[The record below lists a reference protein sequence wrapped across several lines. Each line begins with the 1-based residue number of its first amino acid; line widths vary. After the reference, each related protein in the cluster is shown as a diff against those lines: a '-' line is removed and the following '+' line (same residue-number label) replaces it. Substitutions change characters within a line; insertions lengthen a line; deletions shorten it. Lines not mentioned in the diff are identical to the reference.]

1 MHELTTIILVIVGIL
16 LAAAA
21 AIMVVFYGGD
31 AFNRG
36 GLSAQAST
44 LVNAGANVLAA
55 SELSRAETGIIGSS
69 IPDLLVSG
77 RLDARPTITG
87 AVGQD
92 AWRSVARDRGGDA
105 VVYVATGLSRDLCE
119 RVSRSLGMSTEVGPA
134 VSGRMGCYSPS
145 TGNYAFYTVLNGGA
159 APATTIAGS
168 FSWSGLTDETPYVY
182 TPTGVPG
189 MTFSGGAG
197 LTRANSAWLFPASP
211 DGGDLAFMQDAGSVD
226 MDVGGLVAGAEYEVR
241 FYVAARPK
249 VTSDDNPDGGDD
261 LFVSYAGQRI
271 GSYHPV
277 TTSFTSAVTS
287 RFRAVEGQNSIR
299 FHAEPSGRDQ
309 STGFDGVQVIRVS

>member
-1 MHELTTIILVIVGIL
+1 MTTIILVIVGIL

-44 LVNAGANVLAA
+44 LVNAGTNVLAA
-55 SELSRAETGIIGSS
+55 SELSRAETGSIGSS

-92 AWRSVARDRGGDA
+92 AWRSVARGSGGDA
-105 VVYVATGLSRDLCE
+105 IIYVATGLSRELCE
-119 RVSRSLGMSTEVGPA
+119 RVSRSLGIDGDIGPG

-145 TGNYAFYTVLNGGA
+145 SGTYAFYTVLNGSA
-159 APATTIAGS
+159 AASTTIAGS
-168 FSWSGLTDETPYVY
+168 FDWNGLSDEKPYLY
-182 TPTGVPG
+182 APQGVPG

-197 LTRANSAWLFPASP
+197 LTRANSPWLFPASP
-211 DGGDLAFMQDAGSVD
+211 DGGDLAFMQDAGSIE

-249 VTSDDNPDGGDD
+249 VTLDDDPDGGDD

-271 GSYHPV
+271 GNFHPV

-287 RFRAVEGQNSIR
+287 RFRAIEGRNTIR

-309 STGFDGVQVIRVS
+309 STGFDGVQVVRVS

>member
-1 MHELTTIILVIVGIL
+1 MTTIILVIVGIL

-44 LVNAGANVLAA
+44 LVNAGTNVLAA
-55 SELSRAETGIIGSS
+55 SELARAETGKIGSS

-92 AWRSVARDRGGDA
+92 VWRSVARDKGGDA
-105 VVYVATGLSRDLCE
+105 IVYVATGLSRDLCE
-119 RVSRSLGMSTEVGPA
+119 KVSRSLGMPIDAGPS
-134 VSGRMGCYSPS
+134 VTGRMGCYSPTAGS
-145 TGNYAFYTVLNGGA
+145 YAFYTVLNGA
-159 APATTIAGS
+159 AATTTTIAGS
-168 FSWSGLTDETPYVY
+168 FSWNGLSDEKPYLY
-182 TPTGVPG
+182 TPSGVPG

-197 LTRANSAWLFPASP
+197 LTRPDSAWLFPASP
-211 DGGDLAFMQDAGSVD
+211 DGGDLAFMQDAGTID
-226 MDVGGLVAGAEYEVR
+226 MDVGGLVPGAEYEVR

-249 VTSDDNPDGGDD
+249 VISDDNPDGSDD

-271 GSYHPV
+271 GIFHPV

-299 FHAEPSGRDQ
+299 FYAEPSGRDQ
-309 STGFDGVQVIRVS
+309 STGFDGVQVVRVS